1 MLTEASIRN
10 NILNQGENTTWPVEA
25 TQKTTYVHTGGASV
39 SDVYNDSAFDSDEFD
54 SREEYAGEPG
64 YWSSGPSK
72 SSGYYYGPDNDED
85 EYDD

>member
-1 MLTEASIRN
+1 MARRSHAEDYLRSYR
-10 NILNQGENTTWPVEA
+10 
-25 TQKTTYVHTGGASV
+25 GASV

-72 SSGYYYGPDNDED
+72 SSGYYYGPDDDED

>member
-1 MLTEASIRN
+1 MARRSHAEEYLRSYR
-10 NILNQGENTTWPVEA
+10 
-25 TQKTTYVHTGGASV
+25 GASV
-39 SDVYNDSAFDSDEFD
+39 YDVYGDDAFDSDAFD

-72 SSGYYYGPDNDED
+72 SGGYYYGPDDDED

>member
-1 MLTEASIRN
+1 MARRSHAEDYLRSYR
-10 NILNQGENTTWPVEA
+10 
-25 TQKTTYVHTGGASV
+25 GASV

-64 YWSSGPSK
+64 YWSSGSSK
-72 SSGYYYGPDNDED
+72 SGGYYPDDDED